1 MLANN
6 PYVIVIA
13 LDFTKAF
20 DTVRHST
27 MLHKMDQLN
36 IPDNVYEWFV
46 DYFSGH
52 MHSTKYD
59 GAESTLKPINA
70 SVIQGSAVGPAS
82 YAVTAS
88 DLKVTCG
95 MNKLVKFADDRPT
108 YIVIPAS
115 CSDTRSAEIDGVEL
129 WARANNL
136 LLNRAKSKEVIFVDT
151 RRKRK
156 APEPSP
162 LPGVARVTTLKILG
176 VTLTTTLSAS
186 DHVRDVIR
194 SSAQTLYALR
204 VLRAHGMPDDALQLV
219 FHSVIV
225 GRLLYASCAWNG
237 FISTADRRRV
247 DAFLRRSKRSGFCSS
262 DMPTFDDLLGQ
273 ADTRLFRKIVAND
286 QHVLHQLLPPQT
298 TASQNYSLRERPH
311 QFQLPERSGRLSDSN
326 FINRMLYTDI
336 Y

>member
-6 PYVIVIA
+6 PYVIVIV

-20 DTVRHST
+20 DTVRHSI
-27 MLHKMDQLN
+27 MLHKMVQLD

-52 MHSTKYD
+52 LQSTKYG

-88 DLKVTCG
+88 DLKATCD
-95 MNKLVKFADDRPT
+95 MNKLVKFADDT

-115 CSDTRSAEIDGVEL
+115 CSDTRSAEIDGVEH
-129 WARANNL
+129 WVRANNL
-136 LLNRAKSKEVIFVDT
+136 QLNRAKSKEI
-151 RRKRK
+151 
-156 APEPSP
+156 APESSP
-162 LPGVARVTTLKILG
+162 LPHVARVTSLKILG
-176 VTLTTTLSAS
+176 VTLTTALSAS

-194 SSAQTLYALR
+194 NSAQTLYALW

-219 FHSVIV
+219 HHSVTV
-225 GRLLYASCAWNG
+225 GRLLYASCTWNG
-237 FISTADRRRV
+237 FVSDADRKRV
-247 DAFLRRSKRSGFCSS
+247 DAFLRRSKRCGFCPT
-262 DMPTFDDLLGQ
+262 DMPTFDDLVGQ
-273 ADTRLFRKIVAND
+273 ADSRLFSKIVAND

-298 TASQNYSLRERPH
+298 TASQNYSLRERTH
-311 QFQLPERSGRLSDSN
+311 LFQLPERSGHLPDSN
-326 FINRMLYTDI
+326 FVNRMLYTDM

>member
-88 DLKVTCG
+88 DLKVTCD
-95 MNKLVKFADDRPT
+95 MNKLVKFADDT

-219 FHSVIV
+219 FAFSDCRPAALRVL
-225 GRLLYASCAWNG
+225 RLERFHLH
-237 FISTADRRRV
+237 RR
-247 DAFLRRSKRSGFCSS
+247 
-262 DMPTFDDLLGQ
+262 P
-273 ADTRLFRKIVAND
+273 
-286 QHVLHQLLPPQT
+286 
-298 TASQNYSLRERPH
+298 
-311 QFQLPERSGRLSDSN
+311 
-326 FINRMLYTDI
+326 
-336 Y
+336 